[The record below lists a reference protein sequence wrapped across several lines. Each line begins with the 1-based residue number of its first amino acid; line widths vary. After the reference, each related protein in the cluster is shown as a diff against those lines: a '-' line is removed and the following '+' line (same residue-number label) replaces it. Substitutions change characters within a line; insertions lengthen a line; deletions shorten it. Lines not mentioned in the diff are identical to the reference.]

1 MTLTLPWYLLG
12 PKLTA
17 SDCLRLPQLVSDCLD
32 HQDLGFVK
40 TSISFWRYSM
50 FTYMFTYFTFK
61 LAGLKMHWICTPW
74 MLLLVLVIVG
84 RDMWRKVAERT
95 QPSAD
100 CCKNYQKL
108 LKQFQNKDEQIK
120 KWNKLKNVNC
130 VHERQSVLTFWHW
143 EPAQPDGVYAWGA
156 PVQGSFGGASL
167 SRLAASRLIRLHR
180 PDRSDR
186 PDMTSASSSM

>member
-1 MTLTLPWYLLG
+1 MTLTLPWYLLE

-32 HQDLGFVK
+32 HQDLG
-40 TSISFWRYSM
+40 
-50 FTYMFTYFTFK
+50 YFTFK